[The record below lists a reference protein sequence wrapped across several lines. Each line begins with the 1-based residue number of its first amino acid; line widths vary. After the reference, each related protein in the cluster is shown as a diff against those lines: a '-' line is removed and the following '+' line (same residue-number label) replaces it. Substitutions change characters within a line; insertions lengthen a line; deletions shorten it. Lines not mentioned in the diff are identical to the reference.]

1 MLSNSPTKEN
11 LDLNLSFFFF
21 FLILLLT
28 LNPSLSLYLYIYIYI
43 YIGVTSKKIF
53 INKLN
58 QLGIQHPAQIVDLL
72 PIHYTHTQMILKIA
86 IK

>member
-11 LDLNLSFFFF
+11 LDLNLSYFFF

-28 LNPSLSLYLYIYIYI
+28 LNPSLSLYIYID
-43 YIGVTSKKIF
+43 IGVTSKKIF

>member
-11 LDLNLSFFFF
+11 LDLNLLFFFF

-28 LNPSLSLYLYIYIYI
+28 LNPSLSLFIYIYI

>member
-11 LDLNLSFFFF
+11 LDLNLSYLFF

-28 LNPSLSLYLYIYIYI
+28 LNPSLSLYIYI

-58 QLGIQHPAQIVDLL
+58 QLGIQHLAQIVDLL
-72 PIHYTHTQMILKIA
+72 PIHYTHT
-86 IK
+86 